1 MVRNFPAGCS
11 DDFSR
16 LPRRTSTASPIRQ
29 KRIRWLDQSAAAF
42 LVRMLSFKKATATK
56 YCCWLVMGSRR
67 MSIPLIAALVAG
79 GTAFAQPHESYKLQ
93 ILQKGIF
100 DAQAVSHAPVSGIW
114 RVQNP
119 RLVKATSNIPLRRN
133 LRFGLRYLIA
143 GSGGRHSVPVEL
155 VTRYPPPG
163 LLDRATGEHRLESR
177 HRLEITTGVVLY
189 RDFQFIEEEE
199 FVPGKWV
206 FEFWIERRKVAEE
219 AFCVFGPNEQ
229 RRLASGCEEVG
240 S

>member
-1 MVRNFPAGCS
+1 M
-11 DDFSR
+11 
-16 LPRRTSTASPIRQ
+16 TSTIRR
-29 KRIRWLDQSAAAF
+29 KRIRWLDQRAAAF
-42 LVRMLSFKKATATK
+42 FVRMLPSKKATGTK
-56 YCCWLVMGSRR
+56 YCCWLVMGFRR
-67 MSIPLIAALVAG
+67 MSIPLLAALVAG
-79 GTAFAQPHESYKLQ
+79 GTAFAQPHKSYKHQ

-100 DAQAVSHAPVSGIW
+100 DAQVVSHAPVSGIW

-155 VTRYPPPG
+155 VTRYPSPG
-163 LLDRATGEHRLESR
+163 ILDRATGEHRLQSS
-177 HRLEITTGVVLY
+177 HRLEITTGVVVY
-189 RDFQFIEEEE
+189 RDFQFIEDEE

-206 FEFWIERRKVAEE
+206 FEFWIEGRKVAEE

>member
-1 MVRNFPAGCS
+1 
-11 DDFSR
+11 
-16 LPRRTSTASPIRQ
+16 
-29 KRIRWLDQSAAAF
+29 
-42 LVRMLSFKKATATK
+42 
-56 YCCWLVMGSRR
+56 

-177 HRLEITTGVVLY
+177 YRLEITTGVVLY

-199 FVPGKWV
+199 FVPGKWM

-219 AFCVFGPNEQ
+219 AFCVFSPNEQ